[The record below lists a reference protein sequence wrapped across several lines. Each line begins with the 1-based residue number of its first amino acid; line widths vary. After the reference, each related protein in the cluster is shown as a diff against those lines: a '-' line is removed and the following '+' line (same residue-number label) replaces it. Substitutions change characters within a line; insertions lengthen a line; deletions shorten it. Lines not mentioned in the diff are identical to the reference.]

1 MIKRGPII
9 EMTCMMTLLFL
20 FGASTYSLVAAGY
33 GSFNRMNKLQDECL
47 NTRVAMN
54 YLSMHIRRSDARG
67 AVRIDDSPQGTCLVL
82 GEDIDGERYET
93 RIYLYNGYLQE
104 SFVSAETPFDEGYG
118 FEIIPLD
125 SFSIKR
131 ENNMIE
137 IELSSGVNKR
147 GMKLAL
153 MSA

>member
-1 MIKRGPII
+1 MSKHGQII
-9 EMTCMMTLLFL
+9 EISCMVALLFL
-20 FGASTYSLVAAGY
+20 FGASTFSLAVAGF
-33 GSFNRMNKLQDECL
+33 GSFNRMNQSQDECL

-54 YLSMHIRRSDARG
+54 YLSTHIRRSDMEG
-67 AVRIDDSPQGTCLVL
+67 SIRIDDSPFGDCLVL
-82 GEDIDGERYET
+82 SEDIEGERYET
-93 RIYLYNGYLQE
+93 RIYLHNGHLHE
-104 SFVSAETPFDEGYG
+104 SFVSADMPFDEGYG
-118 FEIIPLD
+118 AEIVQLD

-147 GMKLAL
+147 SMKLTL

>member
-1 MIKRGPII
+1 MI
-9 EMTCMMTLLFL
+9 LLFL

-33 GSFNRMNKLQDECL
+33 ESFDRMNKSQEELL

-54 YLSMHIRRSDARG
+54 YLSMQIRRFDAKD
-67 AVRIDDSPQGTCLVL
+67 AVWIDDSPLGTRLVL

-93 RIYLYNGYLQE
+93 RIYFYDGYLQE
-104 SFVSAETPFDEGYG
+104 SFVSAETPFDENYG

-125 SFSIKR
+125 SFNIKR

-147 GMKLAL
+147 SMKLVL